1 MRSLIRFFIRCYQ
14 LLISP
19 FLPRSCRFYP
29 TCSAYALEALERY
42 PLAKAGELTV
52 KRLAKCHPWHAGGY
66 DPLPEAQ
73 PTDNDVAR
81 CGDSC
86 ACHEPPATRL

>member
-1 MRSLIRFFIRCYQ
+1 MRSLIRFFIRCYRWG
-14 LLISP
+14 ISP

-29 TCSAYALEALERY
+29 SCSTYALEAFERY

-66 DPLPEAQ
+66 DPLPEA
-73 PTDNDVAR
+73 PTHNDVAH
-81 CGDSC
+81 GSEAC
-86 ACHEPPATRL
+86 ACHKPPATRA